1 MQNLYNAQY
10 IELLN
15 CSKQV
20 LFIGVVHQRSTVRC
34 ATATLFGSAITYV
47 SDQLANA
54 KIVPA
59 IVTLA
64 SDPEV

>member
-1 MQNLYNAQY
+1 MF
-10 IELLN
+10 LN
-15 CSKQV
+15 DK
-20 LFIGVVHQRSTVRC
+20 LFFFIGVVHQRSTVRC
-34 ATATLFGSAITYV
+34 ATATLFGSTIACV

>member
-1 MQNLYNAQY
+1 M
-10 IELLN
+10 
-15 CSKQV
+15 
-20 LFIGVVHQRSTVRC
+20 HQRSSVRY
-34 ATATLFGSAITYV
+34 ATATLFGSIIV
-47 SDQLANA
+47 HISDRLANA